1 MDWKRYLTSEVIHG
15 LPVGVNN
22 QAMPN
27 TLDTGAGITNKQPS
41 LNIPSSS
48 LKALTKVLLQKNTL
62 R

>member
-41 LNIPSSS
+41 LNCLSVYEGAN
-48 LKALTKVLLQKNTL
+48 LGTAAN
-62 R
+62 